1 MFGYLKPDNPYLYL
15 KDETLYKALYCG
27 ICKSIGKICGQIPRM
42 TLTFDMAFMSAI
54 SHNILGVD
62 VSINKERCIAHHIRK
77 RPVAKPD
84 DISLKLGAVN
94 VLLAYY
100 KVKDDILDENKGGF
114 KSSILKKG
122 YKKAKKLYPK
132 IDEIISECYLDLRGL
147 ETKNC
152 DSIDIVCDP
161 FARMLEQISTEVFCD
176 KATKYTKGLF
186 YALGKWIYLID
197 ALDDYDKDV
206 KNKSYNVF
214 VNAYNSADFKS
225 LIGEHKNDIFFVF
238 SGIFSQIAENF
249 KNIEMKYN
257 ADLVVNI
264 LTRGIP
270 VTTNKIISKGI
281 KNDR

>member
-15 KDETLYKALYCG
+15 KDETLYKSLYCG
-27 ICKSIGKICGQIPRM
+27 ICKSIGKVCGQIPRI

-54 SHNILGVD
+54 SHNILGID
-62 VSINKERCIAHHIRK
+62 VKINKERCIAHHIKK

-84 DISLKLGAVN
+84 EISLKLGAVN

-100 KVKDDILDENKGGF
+100 KVKDDIVDENKGGL
-114 KSSILKKG
+114 KSSLLKKG
-122 YKKAKKLYPK
+122 YKKAKKLYPNVDK
-132 IDEIISECYLDLRGL
+132 IIFDGYNALRKY
-147 ETKNC
+147 ETENL

-161 FARMLEQISTEVFCD
+161 FATILQDISSDVFGD
-176 KATKYTKGLF
+176 KTTDFTKGLF

-206 KNKSYNVF
+206 KCNSFNVLYNLYKSP
-214 VNAYNSADFKS
+214 DFKT
-225 LIGEHKNDIFFVF
+225 LISEHKNEIFFIF
-238 SGIFSQIAENF
+238 SGIFAQIAENF

-257 ADLVVNI
+257 TDLVVNI

-270 VTTNKIISKGI
+270 TTTNKIISKGL
-281 KNDR
+281 KND

>member
-15 KDETLYKALYCG
+15 KDETLYKSLYCG
-27 ICKSIGKICGQIPRM
+27 ICKSIGKVCGQIPRI

-62 VSINKERCIAHHIRK
+62 VKINKERCIAHHIKK

-84 DISLKLGAVN
+84 EISLKLGAVN

-100 KVKDDILDENKGGF
+100 KVKDDIVDENRGGL
-114 KSSILKKG
+114 KSSLLKKG
-122 YKKAKKLYPK
+122 YKKAKKLYPNVDK
-132 IDEIISECYLDLRGL
+132 IIFDGYNALRKYEIENS
-147 ETKNC
+147 

-161 FARMLEQISTEVFCD
+161 FATILQDISSDVFGD
-176 KATKYTKGLF
+176 KTTDFTKGLF

-206 KNKSYNVF
+206 KSNSFNVLYNLYKSP
-214 VNAYNSADFKS
+214 DFKT
-225 LIGEHKNDIFFVF
+225 LISEHKNEIFFIF
-238 SGIFSQIAENF
+238 SGIFAQIAENF

-257 ADLVVNI
+257 TDLVVNI

-270 VTTNKIISKGI
+270 TTTNKIISKGL
-281 KNDR
+281 KND